1 MKLEVE
7 HKSVAVAQDLSHDLL
22 SIISESSDKMTP
34 FIKLFWEQ
42 QKKSATFSPE
52 QKVSPYYYSLVYF
65 HSGKISIGI

>member
-7 HKSVAVAQDLSHDLL
+7 HKSVAVTQDLSHDLL

-42 QKKSATFSPE
+42 QKKMYLLLFAGVFP
-52 QKVSPYYYSLVYF
+52 
-65 HSGKISIGI
+65 